1 MRLLRA
7 VVSCSRI
14 STQRKSKSTTSYE
27 HCEDRKLTLRASTQT
42 PGWDKE
48 LEEDVK
54 EECNSSYGQVVHIGV
69 APGSTDGEIYV
80 KFDRV
85 QGGENAIK
93 GLNGRFFGGQ
103 RITAQYLV
111 DAVYNMNFPQAA
123 NV

>member
-1 MRLLRA
+1 MCSAQELVHRER
-7 VVSCSRI
+7 VSQIFYNDCKDHKLTFCV
-14 STQRKSKSTTSYE
+14 STQE
-27 HCEDRKLTLRASTQT
+27 

-54 EECNSSYGQVVHIGV
+54 EECNRNYGQVVHIGV

-111 DAVYNMNFPQAA
+111 EAVYNMNFPQSSSL
-123 NV
+123 

>member
-1 MRLLRA
+1 L
-7 VVSCSRI
+7 VVP
-14 STQRKSKSTTSYE
+14 STCCK
-27 HCEDRKLTLRASTQT
+27 DRKLTLRVSTQT

>member
-1 MRLLRA
+1 MRLRQ
-7 VVSCSRI
+7 VDVFCSRTC
-14 STQRKSKSTTSYE
+14 TQKKSKSIPTQTQYKGL
-27 HCEDRKLTLRASTQT
+27 RLTLCTSTQE

-48 LEEDVK
+48 LEQDVK
-54 EECNSSYGQVVHIGV
+54 EECNANYGQVVHIGV